1 MDTDLVI
8 SLAVG
13 AMELALKVALPLLL
27 VGLAVGLII
36 SVFQAVTQIQEQTLT
51 FIPKILATVVVMVV
65 GGPWMLDQLLSYTRD
80 LWTSIPNLIGEQQV
94 VGFFAVLARISPLF
108 VLAPLFSSKSIP
120 TRVRGI
126 VAVALAIGL
135 TPVVVQGAELPTD
148 AWGLAGLLG
157 KEILVGAAYAYTL
170 AALFAALEVAGSFL
184 DTLIGFSFGGLID
197 PITGNQNAVLA
208 RMYSLIGLMIFLAI
222 GGDTWVI
229 QGLARTYEVIGIDQT
244 PAIGTLVAGASQ
256 AFASIFLSAI
266 QVAGP
271 IILALILTDAAFG
284 VVSRVVPQL
293 NVFAVGFP
301 AKVTIGLL
309 LIGVTM
315 PFVGAWLAGELQQSV
330 LQALQTLKVA

>member
-1 MDTDLVI
+1 VDVDPDPHRLTRVTLQQ
-8 SLAVG
+8 
-13 AMELALKVALPLLL
+13 
-27 VGLAVGLII
+27 LIAQ
-36 SVFQAVTQIQEQTLT
+36 F
-51 FIPKILATVVVMVV
+51 
-65 GGPWMLDQLLSYTRD
+65 
-80 LWTSIPNLIGEQQV
+80 GEQQV

-108 VLAPLFSSKSIP
+108 VFAPLFSSKSIP
-120 TRVRGI
+120 ARVRGI
-126 VAVALAIGL
+126 VAVALAFGL

-148 AWGLAGLLG
+148 AWGLAGLMG

-208 RMYSLIGLMIFLAI
+208 RMYSLIGLMIFIAI

-244 PAIGTLVAGASQ
+244 PAIGTLVAGASH

-301 AKVTIGLL
+301 AKVTVGLL